1 MKMKTF
7 FERVV
12 TELRDIIKLSRFN
25 DSVYLVGGCVRDQ
38 LLGNEP
44 KDIDLCIDYPNGVEE
59 FASWL
64 KEDHPT
70 KCHGFC
76 EFPRFG
82 TMKFIFILSTGEEAD
97 IECVIPRIE
106 TYNNGPRK
114 PDSVLQT
121 SIEIDARRRDFCC
134 NAVYYN
140 ITKETYLDPTG
151 YGVYD
156 CENNILRTPTEA
168 SYTFVDDPLRML
180 RAIRF
185 YCTKGFEIEED
196 TKRAIYPYQEY
207 FKLSMERVR
216 DEFMKI
222 LMSPKPVEGIKLLH
236 DHGLLKY
243 IFKPLVECWNF
254 DQKSKY
260 HSLSLI
266 DHTFAVLEHTTKS
279 HLGDD
284 PRLRM
289 AALLHDISK
298 YKTFTFD
305 GTYNHYKK
313 HEESSAELAEGLLNR
328 LKFDKDFVK
337 DVRFLIANHM
347 RGFKQQY
354 DYKNHKYTGSDKAI
368 RKFVLDMGDYLELEL
383 ELMDADNNSHSPIYN
398 MPEQVK
404 CIREKIKSLSDVVKV
419 NYLVSGNDIMDY
431 FGLKP
436 GISIKEIKCKLQDYL
451 DENPTLT
458 KEDVLAKYKKE
469 YGGKKLYLVKK
480 YSDSFEAFLDP
491 VEYYTSGNFG
501 YWRTVDSN
509 IPRVSLVE
517 SDPRV
522 KFNNSADCL
531 EVDAIEFPNLYDCLS
546 RHRTASIILDE
557 VSKCLGKMELIEG
570 FKEVKI
576 KFEGHDFSATVE
588 WDDDSTTTVL

>member
-1 MKMKTF
+1 MTLF
-7 FERVV
+7 DRAIS
-12 TELRDIIKLSRFN
+12 ELRDIVKLSRFN

-44 KDIDLCIDYPNGVEE
+44 KDIDLCIDYPNGIEE

-64 KEDHPT
+64 KEYYYPS
-70 KCHGFC
+70 KCYGFC
-76 EFPRFG
+76 EYPRFG
-82 TMKFIFILSTGEEAD
+82 TMKFTFVLSNSEEVD
-97 IECVIPRIE
+97 IECVIPRLE

-121 SIEIDARRRDFCC
+121 TIEQDAKRRDFCC

-140 ITKETYLDPTG
+140 ITKEIYLDPTG
-151 YGVYD
+151 YGIGD
-156 CENNILRTPTEA
+156 CKDKILRTPTKA
-168 SYTFVDDPLRML
+168 SDTFKDDPLRML

-185 YCTKGFEIEED
+185 YCTKGFEIEMK
-196 TKRAIYPYQEY
+196 TKVDIFPYQEY

-222 LMSPKPVEGIKLLH
+222 LMSPKPVEGIELLH

-279 HLGDD
+279 HLGND

-298 YKTFTFD
+298 YKSFTFD
-305 GTYNHYKK
+305 GTYNHYKM
-313 HEESSAELAEGLLNR
+313 HEKSSAEMAEALLNR
-328 LKFDKDFVK
+328 LKFDKAFVK
-337 DVRFLIANHM
+337 DVHFLIANHM

-368 RKFVLDMGDYLELEL
+368 RKFVLDMGELLDLEL
-383 ELMDADNNSHSPIYN
+383 ELMDADNNSHSPLYN

-404 CIREKIKSLSDVVKV
+404 CIREKINSLSKIVEVK
-419 NYLVSGNDIMDY
+419 YLVSGNEIMDY

-436 GISIKEIKCKLQDYL
+436 GISIKEIKYKLQDYL
-451 DENPTLT
+451 DEDPTLT
-458 KEDVLAKYKKE
+458 KEDVLAKYEKE
-469 YGGKKLYLVKK
+469 YGGKKLYLVEK
-480 YSDSFEAFLDP
+480 YSNSFEAFLDP
-491 VEYYTSGNFG
+491 VEYYTSGENFG
-501 YWRTVDSN
+501 YWKTVDST
-509 IPRVSLVE
+509 IPKVSLVE
-517 SDPRV
+517 NLDPRV
-522 KFNNSADCL
+522 KFNSETECL
-531 EVDAIEFPNLYDCLS
+531 EVSAIEFPSLYDCLS
-546 RHRTASIILDE
+546 RHRTATMILDE
-557 VSKCLGKMELIEG
+557 VSKCLCKLECIEG
-570 FKEVKI
+570 FKETKI
-576 KFEGHDFSATVE
+576 KFGGHDFSATVE
-588 WDDDSTTTVL
+588 WDDDSTTTIL